1 MEFIKIG
8 NTFVAADTADVYNL
22 TVTTEDVKDV
32 YWVNFKDKN
41 GTPHSYPIYTEEGLM
56 EYAKSLQAAF
66 GISIALNTLKAEARA
81 FAASLKQN

>member
-1 MEFIKIG
+1 MDYIKIG
-8 NTFVAADTADVYNL
+8 NAFVAADTADVYNL
-22 TVTTEDVKDV
+22 TISTEGGKEV

-41 GTPHSYPIYTEEGLM
+41 DIPHSYPIYTEEGLM
-56 EYAKSLQAAF
+56 EYAKSLQGAF